1 MYYSNGNYIPKKI
14 TDCTDREICEEFLYH
29 IGVPKN
35 KFSEIEAEENKKLKI
50 LARNKKRIKWH
61 YQMNKK

>member
-1 MYYSNGNYIPKKI
+1 MPKKI

-35 KFSEIEAEENKKLKI
+35 KFSEIEAEENLSFFGASEFETA
-50 LARNKKRIKWH
+50 LMSFFNSL
-61 YQMNKK
+61 

>member
-1 MYYSNGNYIPKKI
+1 MYYSNGNYLPKKI

-35 KFSEIEAEENKKLKI
+35 KFSEIEAEKNLSFFGASEFETALMSFFNSL
-50 LARNKKRIKWH
+50 
-61 YQMNKK
+61 

>member
-35 KFSEIEAEENKKLKI
+35 KFSEIFI
-50 LARNKKRIKWH
+50 
-61 YQMNKK
+61 

>member
-29 IGVPKN
+29 IGVPKIN
-35 KFSEIEAEENKKLKI
+35 FQKLKQRKI
-50 LARNKKRIKWH
+50 
-61 YQMNKK
+61 

>member
-14 TDCTDREICEEFLYH
+14 TDCTDREIFKEFLYH

-35 KFSEIEAEENKKLKI
+35 TISEIEARE
-50 LARNKKRIKWH
+50 
-61 YQMNKK
+61 

>member
-35 KFSEIEAEENKKLKI
+35 KFSEIFIQSIVAQGIKEKKCCCVK
-50 LARNKKRIKWH
+50 NSTKS
-61 YQMNKK
+61 

>member
-35 KFSEIEAEENKKLKI
+35 KFSEIEAEEKFKLFWS
-50 LARNKKRIKWH
+50 LRI
-61 YQMNKK
+61 